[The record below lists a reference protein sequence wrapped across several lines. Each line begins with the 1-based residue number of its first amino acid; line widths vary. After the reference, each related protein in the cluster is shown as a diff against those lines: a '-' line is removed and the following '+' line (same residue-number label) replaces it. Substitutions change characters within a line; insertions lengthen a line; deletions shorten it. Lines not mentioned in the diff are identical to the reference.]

1 MLSWV
6 TECETPEDTEGLGP
20 LGYLTE
26 CKIRIGDAAEAGFDW
41 LQANGSAVF
50 DWISDFLDLMI
61 EAILTLL
68 QEPPNTGWIRDVGR
82 GEEVYLYPPDLHAI
96 LIIAILTGIAWWLH
110 RGWKVPMLVAVG
122 FLFIVNQGYWEETTE
137 SLTLVLSACVVCMGL
152 GVPIGIAAA
161 HRPRLYAGMRPVL
174 DLMQTLPT
182 FVYLIPAIVFFGIGM
197 VPGLIA
203 TVIFVLPA
211 PIRLT
216 HLGISSTPQSLV
228 EAGQAFGATPRQLL
242 WKVELPYALPQ
253 IMTGLNQTIML
264 SLSMVVIAA
273 LVGADGL
280 GVPVVRALNRVDTGL
295 GFESGFI
302 IVVVAI
308 ILDRLLRVRTK

>member
-1 MLSWV
+1 MAV
-6 TECETPEDTEGLGP
+6 
-20 LGYLTE
+20 
-26 CKIRIGDAAEAGFDW
+26 AMEALID
-41 LQANGSAVF
+41 
-50 DWISDFLDLMI
+50 
-61 EAILTLL
+61 AILWVL
-68 QEPPNTGWIRDVGR
+68 QTPHP
-82 GEEVYLYPPDLHAI
+82 
-96 LIIAILTGIAWWLH
+96 LITVAILTGLMWVLH
-110 RGWKVPMLVAVG
+110 RTWKVPALVGVG
-122 FLFIVNQGYWEETTE
+122 FLFILNQGYWEETTE
-137 SLTLVLSACVVCMGL
+137 SLTLVLSACVVCMAV

-161 HRPRLYAGMRPVL
+161 HRPRLYRWMRPVL

-203 TVIFVLPA
+203 TVIFVVPA

-216 HLGISSTPQSLV
+216 YLGVVSTPQALT
-228 EAGQAFGATPRQLL
+228 EAADAFGATPSQKL
-242 WKVELPYALPQ
+242 WKVELPSALPQ
-253 IMTGLNQTIML
+253 IMAGLNQTIML

-295 GFESGFI
+295 GFEAGLI

-308 ILDRLLRVRTK
+308 MLDRALRIGEDK

>member
-1 MLSWV
+1 MDW
-6 TECETPEDTEGLGP
+6 
-20 LGYLTE
+20 LTE
-26 CKIRIGDAAEAGFDW
+26 TKIPVGQSAAAFFDW
-41 LQANGSAVF
+41 LQTNGAWFFDGLAVVME
-50 DWISDFLDLMI
+50 WMI
-61 EAILTLL
+61 DAILWVL
-68 QEPPNTGWIRDVGR
+68 QTPHPFV
-82 GEEVYLYPPDLHAI
+82 
-96 LIIAILTGIAWWLH
+96 IIAAFVALTWVLQ
-110 RGWKVPMLVAVG
+110 RSWKVCLFVALG
-122 FLFIVNQGYWEETTE
+122 FLFILNQDYWEEMTE
-137 SLTLVLSACVVCMGL
+137 SITLVLSACVVCMAI

-161 HRPRLYAGMRPVL
+161 HRPRLYQAMRPVL

-203 TVIFVLPA
+203 TVIFVVPA

-216 HLGISSTPQSLV
+216 HLGISTTPKPLL
-228 EAGQAFGATPRQLL
+228 EAADAFGATPMQKL
-242 WKVELPYALPQ
+242 WKVELPFALPQ
-253 IMTGLNQTIML
+253 IMAGLNQTIML

-280 GVPVVRALNRVDTGL
+280 GVPVVRALNQVNTAL

-308 ILDRLLRVRTK
+308 MLDRMLRVDRK

>member
-1 MLSWV
+1 MLDW
-6 TECETPEDTEGLGP
+6 
-20 LGYLTE
+20 LTE
-26 CKIRIGDAAEAGFDW
+26 YKLPVGDVAEAVFDW
-41 LQANGSAVF
+41 LQANGGWFFDGLALAMEWLI
-50 DWISDFLDLMI
+50 DWILFLFQAPHPFI
-61 EAILTLL
+61 VVAILTAA
-68 QEPPNTGWIRDVGR
+68 TW
-82 GEEVYLYPPDLHAI
+82 A
-96 LIIAILTGIAWWLH
+96 LH
-110 RGWKVPMLVAVG
+110 RNWQVPALVAAG
-122 FLFIVNQGYWEETTE
+122 FLFVLNQGYWEETSE
-137 SLTLVLSACVVCMGL
+137 SLTLVLSACVVCMGV

-161 HRPRLYAGMRPVL
+161 HRPALYRWLRPVL

-203 TVIFVLPA
+203 TVIFVVPA

-216 HLGISSTPQSLV
+216 HLGISSTPTSLI
-228 EAGQAFGATPRQLL
+228 EAADAFGATPSQKL
-242 WKVELPYALPQ
+242 WKVELPSALPQ
-253 IMTGLNQTIML
+253 IMAGLNQTIML

-295 GFESGFI
+295 GFEAGLI

-308 ILDRLLRVRTK
+308 LLDRALRIDK

>member
-1 MLSWV
+1 MEWL
-6 TECETPEDTEGLGP
+6 TDT
-20 LGYLTE
+20 
-26 CKIRIGDAAEAGFDW
+26 KIPIGIWAAGIFDW
-41 LQANGSAVF
+41 LQINGAWFF
-50 DWISDFLDLMI
+50 DGLSLTM
-61 EAILTLL
+61 EALIDGILWVL
-68 QEPPNTGWIRDVGR
+68 QTPHP
-82 GEEVYLYPPDLHAI
+82 L
-96 LIIAILTGIAWWLH
+96 LIIAAFALLTWAIQRNWKIVLFVIL
-110 RGWKVPMLVAVG
+110 G
-122 FLFIVNQGYWEETTE
+122 FLFILNQDYWEETTE
-137 SLTLVLSACVVCMGL
+137 SLTLVLSACVVCMGI

-161 HRPRLYAGMRPVL
+161 HRPRLYRVMRPVL

-216 HLGISSTPQSLV
+216 HLGVTSTPKPLL
-228 EAGQAFGATPRQLL
+228 EAAQAFGATPRQTL

-280 GVPVVRALNRVDTGL
+280 GVPVVRALNQVNTAL

-308 ILDRLLRVRTK
+308 MLDRMLRMERR